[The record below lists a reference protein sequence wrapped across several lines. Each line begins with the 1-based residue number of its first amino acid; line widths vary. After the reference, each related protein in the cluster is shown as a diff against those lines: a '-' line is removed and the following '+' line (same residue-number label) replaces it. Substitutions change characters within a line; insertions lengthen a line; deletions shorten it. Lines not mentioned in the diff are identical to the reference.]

1 MRLIFVH
8 FLFIISLFADNN
20 SVQIKAAKTGDF
32 IVVSGENKNPFSVTV
47 TYKADYKNLSTDV
60 KMPMLFVMKP
70 QSRVEVLKLHL
81 DKKDFAFKAHYD
93 WTLGS
98 KDAKHDDSYIYRL
111 PYKAGTSQVVSQGFN
126 GKFTHFGK
134 SQYAVDF
141 NMKEGTE
148 VYAAREGV
156 VVITK
161 ADSNKGGADKAFEK
175 DANHVIIE
183 HSDGTLASY
192 DHLKQ
197 NGVKVKVGQ
206 KIQRGQLIGYSGKTG
221 YAQGPHLHFI
231 VYKAIDGT
239 HRESFPVKFMSVDGV
254 VETPKRGVSYKAMRS
269 KSNV

>member
-1 MRLIFVH
+1 MRFILIL
-8 FLFIISLFADNN
+8 FLFTITLFADDN
-20 SVQIKAAKTGDF
+20 SVRIKAAKVGEY
-32 IVVSGENKNPFSVTV
+32 ILVSGENKNPFSVTV
-47 TYKADYKNLSTDV
+47 TYKVDFKNLSTDV

-70 QSRVEVLKLHL
+70 QSKAEVLKLHI
-81 DKKDFAFKAHYD
+81 DRKDFAFKAHYD

-98 KDAKHDDSYIYRL
+98 KDAKHDDAYVYRL
-111 PYKAGTSQVVSQGFN
+111 PYKAGTSQMVSQGFN

-141 NMKEGTE
+141 NLKEGTG

-156 VVITK
+156 VIITK
-161 ADSNKGGADKAFEK
+161 SDSNRGGASKAFEK

-197 NGVKVKVGQ
+197 NSVVVKIGE
-206 KIQRGQLIGYSGKTG
+206 KIQRGALIGYSGKTG

-239 HRESFPVKFMSVDGV
+239 HRESFPVSFMCVDGV
-254 VETPKRGVSYKAMRS
+254 VEEPKERVYYRAI
-269 KSNV
+269 

>member
-1 MRLIFVH
+1 MRFILIL
-8 FLFIISLFADNN
+8 FLLISILFSAGDN
-20 SVQIKAAKTGDF
+20 SVLIKAAKAGEY
-32 IVVSGENKNPFSVTV
+32 VLVSGENKNPFSVTV
-47 TYKADYKNLSTDV
+47 TYKADFKNLSTDV

-70 QSRVEVLKLHL
+70 QSKIKVLKLHVE
-81 DKKDFAFKAHYD
+81 KNDFTFKAHYK

-98 KDAKHDDSYIYRL
+98 KDAKHDDTYVYRL
-111 PYKAGTSQVVSQGFN
+111 PYKAGTSQMVSQGFN

-141 NMKEGTE
+141 NLKEGTE
-148 VYAAREGV
+148 VYAAREGI

-161 ADSNKGGADKAFEK
+161 SDSNRGGANKAYEK

-197 NGVKVKVGQ
+197 NGVVIKVGQ
-206 KIQRGQLIGYSGKTG
+206 KIERGQLIGYSGKTG

-239 HRESFPVKFMSVDGV
+239 HRKSFPVSFMSVDGV
-254 VETPKRGVSYKAMRS
+254 VEEPKERVYYRAI
-269 KSNV
+269 

>member
-1 MRLIFVH
+1 MKSILILFLLISTLFSADDTSVH
-8 FLFIISLFADNN
+8 
-20 SVQIKAAKTGDF
+20 IKAAKAGEF
-32 IVVSGENKNPFSVTV
+32 VIVSGENKNPFSVTV
-47 TYKADYKNLSTDV
+47 SYRADVENLSTDV
-60 KMPMLFVMKP
+60 RMPMLFVMGP
-70 QSRVEVLKLHL
+70 QSKAEVLKLHI
-81 DKKDFAFKAHYD
+81 DKNTFSFKAHYE

-98 KDAKHDDSYIYRL
+98 KDAQHDDYYVYKL
-111 PYKAGTSQVVSQGFN
+111 PYKTGTSQMVSQGFN

-141 NMKEGTE
+141 NLKEGTE

-161 ADSNKGGADKAFEK
+161 SDSNRGGADKAYEK
-175 DANHVIIE
+175 DANHIIIE

-192 DHLKQ
+192 AHLRQ
-197 NGVKVKVGQ
+197 NGIIVKVGQ

-239 HRESFPVKFMSVDGV
+239 HRESFPIRFMSAEGL
-254 VETPKRGVSYKAMRS
+254 VEEPKEHTSYRAI
-269 KSNV
+269 